1 MAEGSTLCLQAE
13 GSMLCLHG
21 SGKDAVLADRRRTPR
36 LLGPAQPDQPVPS
49 FINRSPC
56 PSPLTAPPL
65 PPADLLAARP
75 RRRAGIT
82 LWQGLRHL
90 ASLKE
95 LLVENQGGGGMPG
108 NALACSSLRG
118 LTLLCA
124 AAEDWPESL
133 LHRYSEL

>member
-1 MAEGSTLCLQAE
+1 M
-13 GSMLCLHG
+13 
-21 SGKDAVLADRRRTPR
+21 P
-36 LLGPAQPDQPVPS
+36 PAALPVPL
-49 FINRSPC
+49 P
-56 PSPLTAPPL
+56 PSPPSCLLLIPLPP

-95 LLVENQGGGGMPG
+95 LVVENQGGGGMPG

-133 LHRYSEL
+133 LHRYSER